1 MGFREPCLALFISLM
16 VPTACESRAIPEE
29 PRRGGA
35 CGNAL
40 CTTFVL
46 VEEELSTMDGGL
58 GMVGNV
64 ASLSANFS
72 ALALASSS
80 TCNLA
85 LTSTSCHNLALFC
98 RGAGLR

>member
-1 MGFREPCLALFISLM
+1 
-16 VPTACESRAIPEE
+16 
-29 PRRGGA
+29 
-35 CGNAL
+35 
-40 CTTFVL
+40 
-46 VEEELSTMDGGL
+46 MDGGL